1 VNGLSL
7 LDRQGTSLAADMASV
22 RDHQIDPAIASSV
35 RYTLATRQM
44 SFPRLLDDNI
54 DAEKSCT
61 SNKQKHQTPI
71 DK

>member
-1 VNGLSL
+1 LSL

-22 RDHQIDPAIASSV
+22 RDHQIDPAITSSV